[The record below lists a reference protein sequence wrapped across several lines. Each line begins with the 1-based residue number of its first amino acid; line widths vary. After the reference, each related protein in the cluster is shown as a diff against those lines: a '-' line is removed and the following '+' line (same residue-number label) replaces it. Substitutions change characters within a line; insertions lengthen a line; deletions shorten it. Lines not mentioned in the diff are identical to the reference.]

1 MRLYSITAIIEA
13 EDDADAASVADA
25 IETAICPHPVEGL
38 EHACP
43 RGWMLM
49 RHELDDDEAAT
60 WRSPDALNR

>member
-1 MRLYSITAIIEA
+1 MPTP
-13 EDDADAASVADA
+13 ASVADA